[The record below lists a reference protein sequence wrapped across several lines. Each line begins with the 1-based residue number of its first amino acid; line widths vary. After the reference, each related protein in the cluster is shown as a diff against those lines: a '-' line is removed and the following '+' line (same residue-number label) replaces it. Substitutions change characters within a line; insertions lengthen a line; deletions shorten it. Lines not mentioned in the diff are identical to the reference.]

1 MNTIKDAKTA
11 LAGHTLS
18 PEAVNVINEAARLL
32 REEPMNISTDKS
44 RPSDISFCCA
54 YVDWLNGGRDIA
66 QRPEAAGFD
75 LTEELALVLRRQ
87 CRMELHKAAVAAR
100 PAVTFTE
107 SEARQAAADLRDIA
121 NTLCEIPLPDDEK
134 TCRLL
139 AQKFD
144 TWRKES

>member
-1 MNTIKDAKTA
+1 
-11 LAGHTLS
+11 
-18 PEAVNVINEAARLL
+18 
-32 REEPMNISTDKS
+32 MNIPTDKS
-44 RPSDISFCCA
+44 RHSDISYCCA
-54 YVDWLNGGRDIA
+54 YIAFITNERNESTRPQAVDFG
-66 QRPEAAGFD
+66 
-75 LTEELALVLRRQ
+75 LTAELAEVLRAQ
-87 CRMELHKAAVAAR
+87 CRIELHKAAQAAR

-144 TWRKES
+144 TWRKE

>member
-11 LAGHTLS
+11 LAGLALS
-18 PEAVNVINEAARLL
+18 TEASMLIDEAARLL
-32 REEPMNISTDKS
+32 REEPISY
-44 RPSDISFCCA
+44 CCA
-54 YVDWLNGGRDIA
+54 YVDFLNA
-66 QRPEAAGFD
+66 TAECARPEAADFG
-75 LTEELALVLRRQ
+75 LAEELAEVLRRQ
-87 CRMELHKAAVAAR
+87 CRMELHNAALAAR

-107 SEARQAAADLRDIA
+107 QEAKQAAADLRDIA